1 MFLANT
7 NASLKNLETQEGKLA
22 LAVQNQSNDVF
33 PSDSKKNPKDCMV
46 VNLRSGREIESGKE
60 EEKKK
65 TKNVEK
71 EETGKDTKFSS
82 SDLTEETEKEE
93 EQTKQQVEKRGLK
106 KKEET
111 KAYVLLFH
119 SLKGFKKQK
128 WTSSSLDYWMS
139 SRRWR
144 LIFPL
149 LRH

>member
-1 MFLANT
+1 
-7 NASLKNLETQEGKLA
+7 
-22 LAVQNQSNDVF
+22 
-33 PSDSKKNPKDCMV
+33 MV
-46 VNLRSGREIESGKE
+46 TLRSGREIETGKE

-71 EETGKDTKFSS
+71 EETGKYTKFSS
-82 SDLTEETEKEE
+82 LDLTEETEKEE
-93 EQTKQQVEKRGLK
+93 VQTKQQVEKGGLK
-106 KKEET
+106 KKEQKLT
-111 KAYVLLFH
+111 CLLFH

-128 WTSSSLDYWMS
+128 WTSNSLDYWIS